1 MCLNAQTQMKMHG
14 VYHMTIKKNKYLH
27 MKKIIVG
34 ILVITNS
41 VIAQTKPVAASELKQ
56 PKLVVGVVVDQMRQ
70 DYIYRYW
77 NKFGNGGFK
86 KLINEGYFYKNTHYN
101 YVPTYTG
108 PGHASIYTG
117 TSPATHGII
126 SNDWFV
132 KETGKQ
138 TYCTEDPNVKS
149 VGTVS
154 KAGLMSP
161 KNLLVTTIGDEL
173 KLNTNQKAKVFAISL
188 KDRSSIL
195 PAGHSANGA
204 FWFDGSNGKFIS
216 STHYMTQLPTWVSDF
231 NSKELA
237 KQYLSKG
244 WNTLYPIAG
253 YTESLADKNNYEAA
267 PNKKDTAIFP
277 YDYKVQLDKNNFEI
291 IKATPYGNTIT
302 KDLALACLKAEQ
314 LGKGKQTD
322 MLCIS
327 FSSTDYVGHS
337 YGPRSVEVEDVYLRL
352 DKDLEELISILN
364 ATVGKDNYILFLT
377 ADHGACDVP
386 AHLMDVKIPGGY
398 VSEDELTK
406 NIKTHCMNQF
416 GDSLVLS
423 VINQQVFLNEAKIM
437 AMNLNK
443 LVVEHVLVNFLLTV
457 KGVAEAYTS
466 EVLRNND
473 FIEGTFKH
481 LIQKGYNHVR
491 SGNVAFSY
499 NPAWMEY
506 HNKGTTHGASYSYDT
521 HVPLL
526 FFGSG
531 IPKGSTVKK
540 VNIVDI
546 APTISM
552 MLHMSFPNGTTGK
565 PLEEVIGK

>member
-1 MCLNAQTQMKMHG
+1 
-14 VYHMTIKKNKYLH
+14 
-27 MKKIIVG
+27 MKKIFALI
-34 ILVITNS
+34 IFTNS
-41 VIAQTKPVAASELKQ
+41 LLAQTKPTIVNDLKQ
-56 PKLVVGVVVDQMRQ
+56 PKLIVGVVVDQMRQ

-86 KLINEGYFYKNTHYN
+86 KLINEGYFYKNTHFN

-126 SNDWFV
+126 ANDWYV
-132 KETGKQ
+132 KETNQ
-138 TYCTEDPNVKS
+138 MTYCTDDNKVKS
-149 VGTVS
+149 VGTDS

-173 KLNTNQKAKVFAISL
+173 KLNTNQQAKVFAISL

-204 FWFDGSNGKFIS
+204 FWFDGSIGKFIS
-216 STHYMTQLPTWVSDF
+216 STHYMNQLPSWLNDF
-231 NSKELA
+231 NNLQLA

-253 YTESLADKNNYEAA
+253 YTESIADKNNYEAA

-277 YDYKVQLDKNNFEI
+277 YDYKVQLDKNNYEI

-352 DKDLEELISILN
+352 DKDLEELINTLN
-364 ATVGKDNYILFLT
+364 ATVGKDNYVLFLT
-377 ADHGACDVP
+377 ADHGASDVP
-386 AHLMDVKIPGGY
+386 AHLMDLKIPAGY
-398 VSEDELTK
+398 VDEVELK
-406 NIKTHCMNQF
+406 KTVKSFCQNQY
-416 GDSLVLS
+416 GDSLVFS
-423 VINQQVFLNEAKIM
+423 ITNQQIFLNESKM
-437 AMNLNK
+437 TEMKLNK
-443 LVVEHVLVNFLLTV
+443 FSVEHTLANFMLSI
-457 KGVAEAYTS
+457 KGVAEAYPS
-466 EVLRNND
+466 EVLKYENFTD
-473 FIEGTFKH
+473 GTFKY

-499 NPAWMEY
+499 NPSWMEY

-526 FFGSG
+526 FYGMG
-531 IPKGSTVKK
+531 IPKGSSVKK

-546 APTISM
+546 APTISI

-565 PLEEVIGK
+565 PLEEVITK

>member
-1 MCLNAQTQMKMHG
+1 
-14 VYHMTIKKNKYLH
+14 
-27 MKKIIVG
+27 MKKL
-34 ILVITNS
+34 ILFVILSKTFYS
-41 VIAQTKPVAASELKQ
+41 QTKPIATTELKQ
-56 PKLVVGVVVDQMRQ
+56 PKLVVGIVVDQMRQ

-86 KLINEGYFYKNTHYN
+86 KLITDGYFYKNAQYN

-126 SNDWFV
+126 ANDWFV
-132 KETGKQ
+132 KEEGKM
-138 TYCTEDPNVKS
+138 TYCAEDPKVKTIGS
-149 VGTVS
+149 ES

-173 KLNTNQKAKVFAISL
+173 KLNTNQQSKVFAVSL

-204 FWFDGSNGKFIS
+204 FWFDGSNGSFIS
-216 STHYMTQLPTWVSDF
+216 SSHYMTQLPAWLNEF
-231 NSKELA
+231 NNLQLA
-237 KQYLSKG
+237 KSYLSKG

-253 YTESLADKNNYEAA
+253 YTESIADKNNYEYA

-277 YDYKVQLDKNNFEI
+277 YDYKVQLEKKSFEI
-291 IKATPYGNTIT
+291 IRATPFGNTIT
-302 KDLALACLKAEQ
+302 KDLALACLKAEK
-314 LGKGKQTD
+314 LGKGKYTD
-322 MLCIS
+322 MLCVS
-327 FSSTDYVGHS
+327 FSSTDYVGHA
-337 YGPRSVEVEDVYLRL
+337 YGPRSVEIEDVYLRL
-352 DKDLEELISILN
+352 DKDLEEFINTLN
-364 ATVGKDNYILFLT
+364 ASVGKDNYVIFLT

-386 AHLMDVKIPGGY
+386 AHLMDLKIPGGY
-398 VSEDELTK
+398 VNEDTLAKT
-406 NIKTHCMNQF
+406 IKSYCQNQF
-416 GDSLVLS
+416 GDSLVSSLS
-423 VINQQVFLNEAKIM
+423 NQQLFLNESKMISLK
-437 AMNLNK
+437 LNK
-443 LVVEHVLVNFLLTV
+443 FSVEHTLANYLLSI
-457 KGVAEAYTS
+457 KGIAEAYPS
-466 EVLRNND
+466 EVLKYED
-473 FIEGTFKH
+473 YTDGTFKY

-506 HNKGTTHGASYSYDT
+506 QNKGTTHGASYSYDT

-526 FFGSG
+526 FYGSG

-546 APTISM
+546 APTISTI
-552 MLHMSFPNGTTGK
+552 LHMSFPNGTTGK
-565 PLEEVIGK
+565 PLEEVIVK

>member
-1 MCLNAQTQMKMHG
+1 
-14 VYHMTIKKNKYLH
+14 
-27 MKKIIVG
+27 MKK
-34 ILVITNS
+34 LVILLLSIASSS
-41 VIAQTKPVAASELKQ
+41 VVENVYSQTKPVAATELKQ

-86 KLINEGYFYKNTHYN
+86 KLINEGYFFKNAHYN
-101 YVPTYTG
+101 YVPTFTG

-126 SNDWFV
+126 ANDWYMREAG
-132 KETGKQ
+132 KE

-149 VGTVS
+149 VGTDS

-173 KLNTNQKAKVFAISL
+173 KLNTNQRAKVFAISL

-216 STHYMTQLPTWVSDF
+216 STHYMNQLPAWVNEF
-231 NSKELA
+231 NNQQLA
-237 KQYLSKG
+237 KKYLSQG
-244 WNTLYPIAG
+244 WNTLYPIVG
-253 YTESLADKNNYEAA
+253 YTESIADKNNYEAA
-267 PNKKDTAIFP
+267 PNKKDTAVFP
-277 YDYKVQLDKNNFEI
+277 YDYKAQLDKNNYEI

-352 DKDLEELISILN
+352 DKDLEELINTLN
-364 ATVGKDNYILFLT
+364 TTVGKDNYVLFLT

-398 VSEDELTK
+398 INEAQLGVE
-406 NIKTHCMNQF
+406 IKSFCQKQF
-416 GDSLVLS
+416 GDSLVSALS
-423 VINQQVFLNEAKIM
+423 NQQVFLNQA
-437 AMNLNK
+437 K
-443 LVVEHVLVNFLLTV
+443 LVSMKLDRIVVEQMLVNYLLSV

-466 EVLRNND
+466 DVLRNND
-473 FIEGTFKH
+473 FAEGTFKH

-491 SGNVAFSY
+491 SGDVAFSY

-521 HVPLL
+521 HVPIL

-531 IPKGSTVKK
+531 ISKGSTVKK
-540 VNIVDI
+540 VHVVDI
-546 APTISM
+546 APTVSM
-552 MLHMSFPNGTTGK
+552 MLHMPFPNGTTGV

>member
-1 MCLNAQTQMKMHG
+1 MRYFFVFSFIVFSKLFLAQSKAPA
-14 VYHMTIKKNKYLH
+14 TI
-27 MKKIIVG
+27 
-34 ILVITNS
+34 T
-41 VIAQTKPVAASELKQ
+41 ELKQ
-56 PKLVVGVVVDQMRQ
+56 PKLIVGIVVDQMRH

-86 KLINEGYFYKNTHYN
+86 KIINDGFFYKNAHFN

-132 KETGKQ
+132 KETGKM
-138 TYCTEDPNVKS
+138 TYCTDDDNVKS
-149 VGTVS
+149 VGTDS

-173 KLNTNQKAKVFAISL
+173 KLSSNQKSKVFAISL

-204 FWFDGSNGKFIS
+204 FWFDGSNGRFIS
-216 STHYMTQLPTWVSDF
+216 STHYMTQLPTWVNDF
-231 NSKELA
+231 NSQQLA
-237 KQYLSKG
+237 KQYLQKG
-244 WNTLYPIAG
+244 WNTLYPIDT
-253 YTESLADKNNYEAA
+253 YMESIADKNNYEQA

-277 YDYKVQLDKNNFEI
+277 YEYKKQLEKNNFEI

-322 MLCIS
+322 MLCVS

-337 YGPRSVEVEDVYLRL
+337 YGPRSVEIEDVYLRL
-352 DKDLEELISILN
+352 DKDLEELLN
-364 ATVGKDNYILFLT
+364 YLNTTVGKDNYVLFLT

-386 AHLMDVKIPGGY
+386 AHLKDLKIPGGY
-398 VSEDELTK
+398 IDEDELAKT
-406 NIKTHCMNQF
+406 IKTFCQSQY
-416 GDSLVLS
+416 GDSLVS
-423 VINQQVFLNEAKIM
+423 MMVNQQLFLNESKM
-437 AMNLNK
+437 AAMKLNK
-443 LVVEHVLVNFLLTV
+443 FAVEHTLANYLLSI
-457 KGVAEAYTS
+457 KGVAEAYPS
-466 EVLRNND
+466 EVLKYENFTD
-473 FIEGTFKH
+473 GTFKY

-521 HVPLL
+521 HVPVL
-526 FFGSG
+526 FYGQG
-531 IPKGSTVKK
+531 IPKGSS
-540 VNIVDI
+540 VNKINVVDI
-546 APTISM
+546 APTISL

-565 PLEEVIGK
+565 PLEEMFGK

>member
-1 MCLNAQTQMKMHG
+1 
-14 VYHMTIKKNKYLH
+14 
-27 MKKIIVG
+27 MKKIVTLILIVSS
-34 ILVITNS
+34 S
-41 VIAQTKPVAASELKQ
+41 VVENLYSQTKPAATTELKQ
-56 PKLVVGVVVDQMRQ
+56 PKLVVGIVVDQMRQ

-86 KLINEGYFYKNTHYN
+86 KLINEGYFYRNAQYN
-101 YVPTYTG
+101 YVPTFTG

-126 SNDWFV
+126 ANDWYV
-132 KETGKQ
+132 KEENKI
-138 TYCTEDPNVKS
+138 TYCTDDNKVKS
-149 VGTVS
+149 VGTES

-173 KLNTNQKAKVFAISL
+173 KINTNQQAKVFAVSL

-216 STHYMTQLPTWVSDF
+216 STHYMNQLPNWVNEF
-231 NSKELA
+231 NNLQLA
-237 KQYLSKG
+237 KKYLSQG
-244 WNTLYPIAG
+244 WNTLYPIID
-253 YTESLADKNNYEAA
+253 YTESIADKNNYEAA

-277 YDYKVQLDKNNFEI
+277 YQYSAQLEKNNFEI
-291 IKATPYGNTIT
+291 IKATPFGNTIT

-352 DKDLEELISILN
+352 DKDLEELINTLNTSI
-364 ATVGKDNYILFLT
+364 GKDNYVVFLT

-386 AHLMDVKIPGGY
+386 AHLMDLKIPGGY
-398 VSEDELTK
+398 MDETELTK
-406 NIKTHCMNQF
+406 TVKTFCQNQY
-416 GDSLVLS
+416 GDSLIAS
-423 VINQQVFLNEAKIM
+423 ISNQQIFLNESKMTIM
-437 AMNLNK
+437 KLNK
-443 LVVEHVLVNFLLTV
+443 FAVEHTLANFMLSI
-457 KGVAEAYTS
+457 KGVAEAYPS
-466 EVLRNND
+466 EVLKYENYVD
-473 FIEGTFKH
+473 GSFKY

-526 FFGSG
+526 FYGAN
-531 IPKGSTVKK
+531 IPKGFSVRK

-546 APTISM
+546 APTIAT
-552 MLHMSFPNGTTGK
+552 MLHVSFPNGTTGK
-565 PLEEVIGK
+565 PLEEVITK

>member
-1 MCLNAQTQMKMHG
+1 
-14 VYHMTIKKNKYLH
+14 
-27 MKKIIVG
+27 MKKIFALIVF
-34 ILVITNS
+34 TNS
-41 VIAQTKPVAASELKQ
+41 LLAQTKPVVVKELKQ
-56 PKLVVGVVVDQMRQ
+56 PKLVVGIVVDQMRQ

-126 SNDWFV
+126 ANDWFV
-132 KETGKQ
+132 KEKNQ
-138 TYCTEDPNVKS
+138 MTYCTEDPNVKT
-149 VGTVS
+149 VGSDS

-173 KLNTNQKAKVFAISL
+173 KLNTNQQAKVFAISL

-216 STHYMTQLPTWVSDF
+216 SSHYMNQLPNWLNDF
-231 NSKELA
+231 NNLQLA

-244 WNTLYPIAG
+244 WNTLYQITG
-253 YTESLADKNNYEAA
+253 YTESIADKNNYEAA

-277 YDYKVQLDKNNFEI
+277 YDYKMQLEKNNYEI

-302 KDLALACLKAEQ
+302 KDLAFACLKAEQ

-352 DKDLEELISILN
+352 DKDLDELINTLN
-364 ATVGKDNYILFLT
+364 ATVGKDNYVLFLT

-386 AHLMDVKIPGGY
+386 AHLKDLKIPGGY
-398 VSEDELTK
+398 IDEDELTK
-406 NIKTHCMNQF
+406 TVKTFCQNQY
-416 GDSLVLS
+416 GDSLVS
-423 VINQQVFLNEAKIM
+423 SITNQQIFLNEIKM
-437 AMNLNK
+437 TSMKLNK
-443 LVVEHVLVNFLLTV
+443 FSVEHTLANFMLSIN
-457 KGVAEAYTS
+457 GVAEAYPS
-466 EVLRNND
+466 DVLKYED
-473 FIEGTFKH
+473 FTDGTFKH
-481 LIQKGYNHVR
+481 LIQKGYNHIR

-506 HNKGTTHGASYSYDT
+506 HNTGTTHGASYSYDT

-526 FFGSG
+526 FYGMG

-546 APTISM
+546 APTISI

-565 PLEEVIGK
+565 PLEEVINK

>member
-1 MCLNAQTQMKMHG
+1 MRHFL
-14 VYHMTIKKNKYLH
+14 IFLF
-27 MKKIIVG
+27 IVFSKF
-34 ILVITNS
+34 IFS
-41 VIAQTKPVAASELKQ
+41 QTKPNTAVAELKQ
-56 PKLVVGVVVDQMRQ
+56 PKLVVGIVVDQMRH

-86 KLINEGYFYKNTHYN
+86 KIINEGFFYKNAHFN

-132 KETGKQ
+132 KETGKM
-138 TYCTEDPNVKS
+138 TYCTDDDKVKS
-149 VGTVS
+149 VGTDS

-173 KLNTNQKAKVFAISL
+173 KLSSNQRSKVFAISL

-216 STHYMTQLPTWVSDF
+216 STHYMTQLPTWVNDF
-231 NSKELA
+231 NSQQLA
-237 KQYLSKG
+237 RQYLQKG
-244 WNTLYPIAG
+244 WNTLYPIDT
-253 YTESLADKNNYEAA
+253 YMESIADKNNYEQA

-277 YDYKVQLDKNNFEI
+277 YEYSKQLEKNNFEI

-302 KDLALACLKAEQ
+302 KDLALACLKSEQ

-322 MLCIS
+322 MLCVS

-337 YGPRSVEVEDVYLRL
+337 YGPRSVEIEDVYLRL
-352 DKDLEELISILN
+352 DKDLEDLLNYLN
-364 ATVGKDNYILFLT
+364 ANIGKDNYVLFLT

-386 AHLMDVKIPGGY
+386 AHLKDMKIPGGY
-398 VSEDELTK
+398 IDEDELS
-406 NIKTHCMNQF
+406 KTVKTFCQSLY
-416 GDSLVLS
+416 GDSLVSML
-423 VINQQVFLNEAKIM
+423 VNQQLFLNESKM
-437 AMNLNK
+437 ATMKLNK
-443 LVVEHVLVNFLLTV
+443 FAVEHTLANYLLSI
-457 KGVAEAYTS
+457 KGVAEAYPS
-466 EVLRNND
+466 EVLKYENFTD
-473 FIEGTFKH
+473 GTFKY

-521 HVPLL
+521 HVPVL
-526 FFGSG
+526 FYGQG
-531 IPKGSTVKK
+531 IPKGSS
-540 VNIVDI
+540 VNKINVVDI
-546 APTISM
+546 APTISL

-565 PLEEVIGK
+565 PLVEMFGK

>member
-1 MCLNAQTQMKMHG
+1 
-14 VYHMTIKKNKYLH
+14 
-27 MKKIIVG
+27 MKKLLAL
-34 ILVITNS
+34 ILLTNN
-41 VIAQTKPVAASELKQ
+41 VFAQTKPAPAAELKQ
-56 PKLVVGVVVDQMRQ
+56 PKLVVGIVVDQMRH

-77 NKFGNGGFK
+77 NKYGNGGFK
-86 KLINEGYFYKNTHYN
+86 KIVNEGYFYKNAHYN

-132 KETGKQ
+132 KETNTM
-138 TYCTEDPNVKS
+138 TYCTDDNSVKT
-149 VGTVS
+149 VGSDS

-173 KLNTNQKAKVFAISL
+173 KLATNQRAKVFAISL

-204 FWFDGSNGKFIS
+204 FWFDGTVGKFIS
-216 STHYMTQLPTWVSDF
+216 STHYMNALPAWLNEF
-231 NSKELA
+231 NDKQLA
-237 KQYLSKG
+237 KQYLQQG
-244 WNTLYPIAG
+244 WKTLYPINT
-253 YTESLADKNNYEAA
+253 YEESIADKNNYEAA
-267 PNKKDTAIFP
+267 PNKKDTAVFP
-277 YDYKVQLDKNNFEI
+277 YEYKAQLDKNNYEI
-291 IKATPYGNTIT
+291 LKSTPMGNTIT

-327 FSSTDYVGHS
+327 FSSTDYVGHY

-352 DKDLEELISILN
+352 DKDLEELIASLD
-364 ATVGKDNYILFLT
+364 ATVGKNNYVLFLT

-386 AHLMDVKIPGGY
+386 AHLKDLKIPGGY
-398 VSEDELTK
+398 MNETELDKT
-406 NIKTHCMNQF
+406 IKTFCMNQY
-416 GDSLVLS
+416 GDSLVSML
-423 VINQQVFLNEAKIM
+423 VNQQIFLNEAKM
-437 AMNLNK
+437 ASMKLNK
-443 LVVEHVLVNFLLTV
+443 FSVEHTLANYLLSI
-457 KGVAEAYTS
+457 KGVAEAYPS
-466 EVLRNND
+466 DILKYED
-473 FIEGTFKH
+473 FSEGTFKH

-521 HVPLL
+521 HVPVL
-526 FFGSG
+526 FYGMG
-531 IPKGSTVKK
+531 VPKGNTVRK
-540 VNIVDI
+540 VNVVDI
-546 APTISM
+546 APTVSM
-552 MLHMSFPNGTTGK
+552 ILHMSFPNGTTGK
-565 PLEEVIGK
+565 PLEEVISK

>member
-1 MCLNAQTQMKMHG
+1 
-14 VYHMTIKKNKYLH
+14 
-27 MKKIIVG
+27 MKK
-34 ILVITNS
+34 LLALLLLANNAF
-41 VIAQTKPVAASELKQ
+41 AQTKPAPVAELKQ
-56 PKLVVGVVVDQMRQ
+56 PKLVVGVVVDQMRH

-77 NKFGNGGFK
+77 NKYGNGGFK
-86 KLINEGYFYKNTHYN
+86 KIINEGFFYKNAHYN

-132 KETGKQ
+132 KETSTM
-138 TYCTEDPNVKS
+138 TYCTDDNNVKT
-149 VGTVS
+149 VGSDS

-173 KLNTNQKAKVFAISL
+173 KLATNQRAKVFAISL

-204 FWFDGSNGKFIS
+204 FWFDGTAGKFIS
-216 STHYMTQLPTWVSDF
+216 STHYMNALPAWLNEF
-231 NSKELA
+231 NDKQLA
-237 KQYLSKG
+237 KQYLLQG
-244 WNTLYPIAG
+244 WKTLYPINT
-253 YTESLADKNNYEAA
+253 YEESIADKNNYEAA
-267 PNKKDTAIFP
+267 PNKKDTAVFP
-277 YDYKVQLDKNNFEI
+277 YEYKAQLDKNNYEI
-291 IKATPYGNTIT
+291 LKSTPMGNTIT

-327 FSSTDYVGHS
+327 FSSTDYVGHY

-352 DKDLEELISILN
+352 DKDLEELIASLD
-364 ATVGKDNYILFLT
+364 ATVGKNNYVLFLT

-386 AHLMDVKIPGGY
+386 AHLKDLKIPGGY
-398 VSEDELTK
+398 MNEDQLSKE
-406 NIKTHCMNQF
+406 IKTFCVNQY
-416 GDSLVLS
+416 GDSLVSKL
-423 VINQQVFLNEAKIM
+423 VNQQIFLNEAKM
-437 AMNLNK
+437 ASMKLNK
-443 LVVEHVLVNFLLTV
+443 FSVEHTLANYLLSI
-457 KGVAEAYTS
+457 KGVAEAYPS
-466 EVLRNND
+466 DILKYGD
-473 FIEGTFKH
+473 FSEGTFKH

-521 HVPLL
+521 HVPVL
-526 FFGSG
+526 FYGMG
-531 IPKGSTVKK
+531 VPKGNTVRK
-540 VNIVDI
+540 VNVVDI
-546 APTISM
+546 APTVSM
-552 MLHMSFPNGTTGK
+552 ILHMSFPNGTTGK
-565 PLEEVIGK
+565 PLEEVISK

>member
-1 MCLNAQTQMKMHG
+1 
-14 VYHMTIKKNKYLH
+14 
-27 MKKIIVG
+27 MKKIIVLL
-34 ILVITNS
+34 ILTNS
-41 VIAQTKPVAASELKQ
+41 LFCQTKQVSSK
-56 PKLVVGVVVDQMRQ
+56 PKLIVGIVVDQMRQ

-77 NKFGNGGFK
+77 DKYGNGGFK
-86 KLINEGYFYKNTHYN
+86 KIISEGYFYKNAHFN

-126 SNDWFV
+126 ANDWFV
-132 KETGKQ
+132 KQ
-138 TYCTEDPNVKS
+138 TNSMMYCTDDNSVKS
-149 VGTVS
+149 VGSDT

-173 KLNTNQKAKVFAISL
+173 KLNTNQQSKVFGISL

-216 STHYMTQLPTWVSDF
+216 STHYMNELPTWVNEF
-231 NSKELA
+231 NDKQLA
-237 KQYLSKG
+237 KHYLSKG
-244 WNTLYPIAG
+244 WNTLYPLSN
-253 YTESLADKNNYEAA
+253 YTESIADNNNYEKA

-277 YDYKVQLDKNNFEI
+277 YTYKKQLDKNNYEI
-291 IKATPYGNTIT
+291 LKATPYGNSIT

-352 DKDLEELISILN
+352 DKDLEELINTLN
-364 ATVGKDNYILFLT
+364 TTIGKNNYVLFLT

-386 AHLMDVKIPGGY
+386 AHLLDLKIPGGY
-398 VSEDELTK
+398 MNEKELTK
-406 NIKTHCMNQF
+406 TIKSFLVKEFN
-416 GDSLVLS
+416 DSLVLS
-423 VINQQVFLNEAKIM
+423 LSNQQVFIDETKMTTLK
-437 AMNLNK
+437 LNK
-443 LVVEHVLVNFLLTV
+443 SIVENALANFLLTIN
-457 KGVAEAYTS
+457 GVAEAYPS
-466 EVLRNND
+466 EVLKYQNYTD
-473 FIEGTFKH
+473 GSFKY

-506 HNKGTTHGASYSYDT
+506 HNTGTTHGASYSYDT

-526 FFGSG
+526 FYGFS
-531 IPKGSTVKK
+531 IPKGNSVKK

-552 MLHMSFPNGTTGK
+552 LMGISFPNGTTGV
-565 PLEEVIGK
+565 PLKEVLK

>member
-1 MCLNAQTQMKMHG
+1 
-14 VYHMTIKKNKYLH
+14 
-27 MKKIIVG
+27 MKKLLAL
-34 ILVITNS
+34 ILFTNN
-41 VIAQTKPVAASELKQ
+41 VFAQTKPAAVAELKQ
-56 PKLVVGVVVDQMRQ
+56 PKLVVGIVVDQMRH

-77 NKFGNGGFK
+77 NKYGNGGFK
-86 KLINEGYFYKNTHYN
+86 KIVNEGYFYKNAHYN

-132 KETGKQ
+132 KETNTM
-138 TYCTEDPNVKS
+138 TYCTDDNSVKT
-149 VGTVS
+149 VGSDS

-173 KLNTNQKAKVFAISL
+173 KLATNQRAKVFAISL

-204 FWFDGSNGKFIS
+204 FWFDGTVGKFIS
-216 STHYMTQLPTWVSDF
+216 STHYMNALPAWLNEF
-231 NSKELA
+231 NDKQLA
-237 KQYLSKG
+237 KQYLQQG
-244 WNTLYPIAG
+244 WKTLYPINT
-253 YTESLADKNNYEAA
+253 YEESIADKNNYEAA
-267 PNKKDTAIFP
+267 PNKKDTAVFP
-277 YDYKVQLDKNNFEI
+277 YEYKAQLDKNNYEI
-291 IKATPYGNTIT
+291 LKSTPMGNTIT

-327 FSSTDYVGHS
+327 FSSTDYVGHY

-352 DKDLEELISILN
+352 DKDLEELIASLD
-364 ATVGKDNYILFLT
+364 ATVGKNNYVLFLT

-386 AHLMDVKIPGGY
+386 AHLKDLKIPGGY
-398 VSEDELTK
+398 MNETELDKT
-406 NIKTHCMNQF
+406 IKTFCMNQY
-416 GDSLVLS
+416 GDSLVSML
-423 VINQQVFLNEAKIM
+423 VNQQIFLNEAKM
-437 AMNLNK
+437 ASMKLNK
-443 LVVEHVLVNFLLTV
+443 FSVEHTLANYLLSI
-457 KGVAEAYTS
+457 KGVAEAYPS
-466 EVLRNND
+466 DILKYED
-473 FIEGTFKH
+473 FSEGTFKH

-521 HVPLL
+521 HVPVL
-526 FFGSG
+526 FYGMG
-531 IPKGSTVKK
+531 VPKGNTVRK
-540 VNIVDI
+540 VNVVDI
-546 APTISM
+546 APTVSM
-552 MLHMSFPNGTTGK
+552 ILHMSFPNGTTGK
-565 PLEEVIGK
+565 PLEEVISK

>member
-1 MCLNAQTQMKMHG
+1 MRYFFVFSFIVFSKLFFAQSKAPAT
-14 VYHMTIKKNKYLH
+14 VT
-27 MKKIIVG
+27 
-34 ILVITNS
+34 
-41 VIAQTKPVAASELKQ
+41 ELKQ
-56 PKLVVGVVVDQMRQ
+56 PKLIVGIVVDQMRH

-86 KLINEGYFYKNTHYN
+86 KIINDGFFYKNAHFN

-132 KETGKQ
+132 KETGKM
-138 TYCTEDPNVKS
+138 TYCTDDDNVKS
-149 VGTVS
+149 VGTDS

-173 KLNTNQKAKVFAISL
+173 KLSSNQRSKVYAISL

-216 STHYMTQLPTWVSDF
+216 STHYMTQLPTWVNDF
-231 NSKELA
+231 NSQQLA
-237 KQYLSKG
+237 KQYLQKG
-244 WNTLYPIAG
+244 WNTLYPIDT
-253 YTESLADKNNYEAA
+253 YMESIGDKNNYEQA

-277 YDYKVQLDKNNFEI
+277 YEYKKQLEKNNFEI

-322 MLCIS
+322 MLCVS

-337 YGPRSVEVEDVYLRL
+337 YGPRSVEIEDVYLRL
-352 DKDLEELISILN
+352 DKDLEELLN
-364 ATVGKDNYILFLT
+364 YLNTTVGKDNYVLFLT

-386 AHLMDVKIPGGY
+386 AHLKDLKIPGGY
-398 VSEDELTK
+398 IDEDELTK
-406 NIKTHCMNQF
+406 TIKTFCQSLY
-416 GDSLVLS
+416 GDSLVS
-423 VINQQVFLNEAKIM
+423 MMVNQQLFLNESKM
-437 AMNLNK
+437 AAMKLNK
-443 LVVEHVLVNFLLTV
+443 FSVEHTLANYLLSI
-457 KGVAEAYTS
+457 KGVAEAYPS
-466 EVLRNND
+466 EVLKYENFTD
-473 FIEGTFKH
+473 GTFKY

-521 HVPLL
+521 HVPVL
-526 FFGSG
+526 FYGQG
-531 IPKGSTVKK
+531 IPKGSS
-540 VNIVDI
+540 VNKINVVDI
-546 APTISM
+546 APTISL

-565 PLEEVIGK
+565 PLEEMFGK

>member
-1 MCLNAQTQMKMHG
+1 MK
-14 VYHMTIKKNKYLH
+14 TIIAL
-27 MKKIIVG
+27 II
-34 ILVITNS
+34 LTNS
-41 VIAQTKPVAASELKQ
+41 LIAQTKTAVVNDLKQ
-56 PKLVVGVVVDQMRQ
+56 PKLVVGIVVDQMRQ

-86 KLINEGYFYKNTHYN
+86 KLINDGYFYKNAQFN

-126 SNDWFV
+126 ANDWFV
-132 KETGKQ
+132 KDANKI
-138 TYCTEDPNVKS
+138 TYCTEDPNVKTGGS
-149 VGTVS
+149 ES

-216 STHYMTQLPTWVSDF
+216 STHYMNQLPAWLNDF
-231 NSKELA
+231 NNLQLA

-253 YTESLADKNNYEAA
+253 YTESIADKNNYEAA

-277 YDYKVQLDKNNFEI
+277 YEYAAQLNKNNYEI

-337 YGPRSVEVEDVYLRL
+337 YGPRSVEIEDVYLRL
-352 DKDLEELISILN
+352 DKDLEELINSLN
-364 ATVGKDNYILFLT
+364 TTLGKDNYVIFLT

-386 AHLMDVKIPGGY
+386 AHLMDLKIPGGY
-398 VSEDELTK
+398 VNQEELTRTVK
-406 NIKTHCMNQF
+406 AFCQNQY
-416 GDSLVLS
+416 GDSLVS
-423 VINQQVFLNEAKIM
+423 SISNQQIFLNESKM
-437 AMNLNK
+437 VVMKLNK
-443 LVVEHVLVNFLLTV
+443 FSVEHALANFMLSI
-457 KGVAEAYTS
+457 KGVAEAYPS
-466 EVLRNND
+466 DVLKFENYTD
-473 FIEGTFKH
+473 GTFKY

-521 HVPLL
+521 HIPLL
-526 FFGSG
+526 FYGMG
-531 IPKGSTVKK
+531 IPKGSSVKK

-546 APTISM
+546 APTISL

-565 PLEEVIGK
+565 PLEEVIAK

>member
-1 MCLNAQTQMKMHG
+1 
-14 VYHMTIKKNKYLH
+14 
-27 MKKIIVG
+27 MKKLIA
-34 ILVITNS
+34 LLFITTALIS
-41 VIAQTKPVAASELKQ
+41 QTKTVPVSELKQ
-56 PKLVVGVVVDQMRQ
+56 PKLVVGIVVDQMRQ

-86 KLINEGYFYKNTHYN
+86 KLINEGYFYKNTHFN

-132 KETGKQ
+132 KETGRT
-138 TYCTEDPNVKS
+138 TYCTDDYNVKS
-149 VGTVS
+149 VGTES

-173 KLNTNQKAKVFAISL
+173 KLNTNQQAKVFAISL

-216 STHYMTQLPTWVSDF
+216 STHYMNQLPSWLNDF
-231 NSKELA
+231 NSLQLP

-244 WNTLYPIAG
+244 WNTLYPIAN
-253 YTESLADKNNYEAA
+253 YTESIADENNYEQA
-267 PNKKDTAIFP
+267 PNKKDIAIFP
-277 YDYKVQLDKNNFEI
+277 YDYKVQLENNNYEI

-337 YGPRSVEVEDVYLRL
+337 YGPRSVEIEDVYLRL
-352 DKDLEELISILN
+352 DKDLEELINSLN
-364 ATVGKDNYILFLT
+364 TTVGKDNYVLFLT
-377 ADHGACDVP
+377 ADHGASDVP
-386 AHLMDVKIPGGY
+386 LHLKDLKIPAGY
-398 VSEDELTK
+398 MDENELTK
-406 NIKTHCMNQF
+406 TVKSFCQNQY
-416 GDSLVLS
+416 GDSLVSSLT
-423 VINQQVFLNEAKIM
+423 NQQIFLNESKM
-437 AMNLNK
+437 TEMKLNK
-443 LVVEHVLVNFLLTV
+443 FSIEQILANFMLSV
-457 KGVAEAYTS
+457 KGVAEAYPS
-466 EVLRNND
+466 EALKYENYSD
-473 FIEGTFKH
+473 GTFKY

-499 NPAWMEY
+499 NPSWMAY
-506 HNKGTTHGASYSYDT
+506 HDKGTTHGASYSYDT

-526 FFGSG
+526 FYGMG

-546 APTISM
+546 APTISI

-565 PLEEVIGK
+565 PLEEVIDK

>member
-1 MCLNAQTQMKMHG
+1 
-14 VYHMTIKKNKYLH
+14 
-27 MKKIIVG
+27 MKKIIVLL
-34 ILVITNS
+34 ILTNS
-41 VIAQTKPVAASELKQ
+41 LFCQTKQVSSK
-56 PKLVVGVVVDQMRQ
+56 PKLIVGIVVDQMRQ

-77 NKFGNGGFK
+77 DKYGNGGFK
-86 KLINEGYFYKNTHYN
+86 KIILEGYFYKNAHFN

-126 SNDWFV
+126 ANDWFV
-132 KETGKQ
+132 KQ
-138 TYCTEDPNVKS
+138 TNSMMYCTDDNSVKS
-149 VGTVS
+149 VGSDT

-173 KLNTNQKAKVFAISL
+173 KLNTNQQSKVFGISL

-216 STHYMTQLPTWVSDF
+216 STHYMNELPTWVNEF
-231 NSKELA
+231 NDKQLA
-237 KQYLSKG
+237 KHYLSKG
-244 WNTLYPIAG
+244 WNTLYPLSN
-253 YTESLADKNNYEAA
+253 YTESIADNNNYEKA

-277 YDYKVQLDKNNFEI
+277 YTYQKQLDKNNYEI
-291 IKATPYGNTIT
+291 LKATPYGNSIT
-302 KDLALACLKAEQ
+302 KDLALACLKAEK

-352 DKDLEELISILN
+352 DKDLEELINTLN
-364 ATVGKDNYILFLT
+364 TTIGKNNYVLFLT

-386 AHLMDVKIPGGY
+386 AHLLDLKIPGGY
-398 VSEDELTK
+398 MNEKELTK
-406 NIKTHCMNQF
+406 TIKSFLVKEFN
-416 GDSLVLS
+416 DSLVLS
-423 VINQQVFLNEAKIM
+423 LSNQQVFLDETKM
-437 AMNLNK
+437 TTLKLNK
-443 LVVEHVLVNFLLTV
+443 SIVENALANFLLTIN
-457 KGVAEAYTS
+457 GVAEAYPS
-466 EVLRNND
+466 EVLRYQNYTD
-473 FIEGTFKH
+473 GSFKY

-506 HNKGTTHGASYSYDT
+506 HNTGTTHGASYSYDT

-526 FFGSG
+526 FYGFS
-531 IPKGSTVKK
+531 IPKGNSVKK

-552 MLHMSFPNGTTGK
+552 LLGISFPNGTTGV
-565 PLEEVIGK
+565 PLKEVLK